1 MPHLVRDADGC
12 QWVISTRPHV
22 LDPTTRLRKV
32 QTSDAVLRAGA
43 FTVAG
48 VLVLALLLVT
58 PANLWAPSWLVGPL
72 VVAGTVLAIWW
83 ALSRPW
89 SILAVPDGHGAE
101 TERRVVTGAWAARR
115 VQLELVRARALP
127 PSRGASDLDAADRD
141 GPDPD
146 DTDRIPYRR

>member
-12 QWVISTRPHV
+12 EWVISTRPHL
-22 LDPTTRLRKV
+22 LDPNARLRTV
-32 QTSDAVLRAGA
+32 QTSDAVLRVAA

-48 VLVLALLLVT
+48 VLVLALLFVT
-58 PANLWAPSWLVGPL
+58 PATLWAPSWLVGPL
-72 VVAGTVLAIWW
+72 VVTGAVLAIWW

-89 SILAVPDGHGAE
+89 SVLAVPDGPGVE

-115 VQLELVRARALP
+115 AQLELVRARALP
-127 PSRGASDLDAADRD
+127 PSPDASDSE
-141 GPDPD
+141 

>member
-43 FTVAG
+43 FAVAG
-48 VLVLALLLVT
+48 VLIAALLLVT

-72 VVAGTVLAIWW
+72 VLAGAVLAIWW

-89 SILAVPDGHGAE
+89 SILAVPDGADAE

-127 PSRGASDLDAADRD
+127 ADQGAA
-141 GPDPD
+141 DPD